1 MTKCTQTNFDFPSCK
16 SRKVSVDFSGGN
28 ITSNGGVLLLRQADA
43 KLGLTRA
50 AARLIPD
57 GRRKSSV
64 KHSAVQMLRQRV
76 YAMGCGEE
84 DLNDH
89 DELRYDIALQTA
101 IGCDKPL
108 ASPSTL
114 CRFKNRAQ
122 RKAVADMN
130 TLLVDRF
137 IEAHATAPKEII
149 LDFDATDDV
158 VHGNQEGRF
167 FHGYYDHYCFLPLYV
182 FCGSHLLCAY
192 LRPSKIDG
200 AKHAWAILALL
211 TKRIRPTWP
220 DVKIIFRGDSGFC
233 RWKMLRWCE
242 SHGVEYIVGIG
253 GNKRLKQFGCALIDQ
268 SEAVYKQTAEK
279 QRLFSEFSYAAATW
293 DRERRVIIKAEHT
306 SQGANTRFILT
317 SLDGDPQKLYD
328 EVYCARGDME
338 NRIKEQQLDLYADR
352 TSCHSWWPNQLRL
365 MLSSFAYVLFDH
377 IRRTALQN
385 TRLAQATSAT
395 IRNKL
400 IRIGAVIVRNT
411 RRIRFHLSSAYPRQE
426 LFTLVAARLQ

>member
-1 MTKCTQTNFDFPSCK
+1 MTECTQTDFTFPTCK
-16 SRKVSVDFSGGN
+16 SRKITADFSGGN
-28 ITSNGGVLLLRQADA
+28 ITSNGGVLLLRQADS

-57 GRRKSSV
+57 SRRTSSV
-64 KHSAVQMLRQRV
+64 KHSTEQMFRQRV
-76 YAMGCGEE
+76 YAIGCGEE

-89 DELRYDIALQTA
+89 DELRHDIALQTA
-101 IGCDKPL
+101 VGCDKPL

-114 CRFKNRAQ
+114 CRFENNAHRQA
-122 RKAVADMN
+122 AVDMN
-130 TLLVDRF
+130 ALLVEQF
-137 IEAHATAPKEII
+137 IASHAAPPKEII

-182 FCGSHLLCAY
+182 FCGSQLLCAY

-211 TKRIRPTWP
+211 TKQIRRTWP
-220 DVKIIFRGDSGFC
+220 DVKIIFRGDGGFC

-242 SHGVEYIVGIG
+242 SHEVDYIVGIG
-253 GNKRLKQFGCALIDQ
+253 GNVRLKQFGSTLIEQ
-268 SEAVYKQTAEK
+268 SEEAYEQTSEK
-279 QRLFSEFSYAAATW
+279 QRLFDEFNYAAATW

-306 SQGANTRFILT
+306 SLGANTRFILT
-317 SLDGDPQKLYD
+317 SLEGDPQKLYD
-328 EVYCARGDME
+328 EIYCARGDME

-352 TSCHSWWPNQLRL
+352 TSCHNWWPNQLRL
-365 MLSSFAYVLFDH
+365 MLSSFAYVLFEH
-377 IRRTALQN
+377 IRRTALKN
-385 TRLAQATSAT
+385 TRLAHATSAT

-411 RRIRFHLSSAYPRQE
+411 RRIRFHLSTSYPRRE
-426 LFTLVAARLQ
+426 LFALVAARLQ

>member
-1 MTKCTQTNFDFPSCK
+1 MTECTQTSFDFPSCK
-16 SRKVSVDFSGGN
+16 SRKVSVDFSGGKM
-28 ITSNGGVLLLRQADA
+28 TSNGGVLLLKQADS
-43 KLGLTRA
+43 KLGLTRS

-57 GRRKSSV
+57 DRRKLSV
-64 KHSAVQMLRQRV
+64 KHTVEHMFRQRV
-76 YAMGCGEE
+76 YAIGCGDE

-89 DELRYDIALQTA
+89 DELRHDIALQTA

-114 CRFKNRAQ
+114 CRFENRLQ
-122 RKAVADMN
+122 RKAAVEMN
-130 TLLVDRF
+130 ALLVDQF
-137 IEAHATAPKEII
+137 IAANPVSPKEII

-211 TKRIRPTWP
+211 TKRIRQTWP

-242 SHGVEYIVGIG
+242 SNGVKYIVGIG
-253 GNKRLKQFGCALIDQ
+253 GNKRLKQFGSVLIEQ
-268 SEAVYKQTAEK
+268 SESAYEQTGEK
-279 QRLFSEFSYAAATW
+279 QRLFDEFNYAAATW

-317 SLDGDPQKLYD
+317 SLEGDCQKLYD
-328 EVYCARGDME
+328 NVYCARGDME

-352 TSCHSWWPNQLRL
+352 TSCHNWWPNQLRL
-365 MLSSFAYVLFDH
+365 MLSSFAYVLFEH
-377 IRRTALQN
+377 IRRTALRN
-385 TRLAQATSAT
+385 TRLANATSAT

-400 IRIGAVIVRNT
+400 IRIGAVIIRNT
-411 RRIRFHLSSAYPRQE
+411 RRIRFHLSTAYPRQE
-426 LFTLVAARLQ
+426 LFWLVATRLQ